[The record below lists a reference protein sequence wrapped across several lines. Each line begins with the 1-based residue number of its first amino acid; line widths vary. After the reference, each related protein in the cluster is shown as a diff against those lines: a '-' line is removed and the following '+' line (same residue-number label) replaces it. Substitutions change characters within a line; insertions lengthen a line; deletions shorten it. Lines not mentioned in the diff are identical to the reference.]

1 MGDKMNIK
9 FDAILIGES
18 GVGKTS
24 IINSYCSGK
33 FKEDDIQ
40 KTNGCSYTNLKV
52 IIDGNK
58 YIPLD
63 IWDTAGG
70 QKYRILMKQF
80 FKNIK
85 NKTAFIF
92 VYDITKKETFE
103 ELKNHWVNEIGAYA
117 PKDKSKQKF
126 F

>member
-24 IINSYCSGK
+24 IINSCCSGV

-63 IWDTAGG
+63 IWDSAGG
-70 QKYRILMKQF
+70 QKYRILMKPF
-80 FKNIK
+80 LA
-85 NKTAFIF
+85 NKKAFIF

-103 ELKNHWVNEIGAYA
+103 KLKNYWVNEIGAYA
-117 PKDKSKQKF
+117 PNDKSKQKF

>member
-24 IINSYCSGK
+24 IINSCCSGI

-58 YIPLD
+58 YIHLV
-63 IWDTAGG
+63 IWDTASGE
-70 QKYRILMKQF
+70 KYRIL
-80 FKNIK
+80 FKPFLAK
-85 NKTAFIF
+85 KKAFIF

-103 ELKNHWVNEIGAYA
+103 ELKNHWLKETGAYN
-117 PKDKSKQKF
+117 PNDKSKQKF